1 MKLVW
6 KKKLISDYL
15 KWKYIDRN
23 RGQWPIDIVN
33 SLKACRIARCQG
45 PTIFF
50 SIKKKIITGL
60 LINLLLLLGCLM
72 TGGIGLIPFSKNAP
86 KRRGDKNKQ
95 QRRHESS
102 KPTIPKFDPRVEQ
115 LEEDNAQSQKT
126 TVKSMKSSLIE
137 PPIWMLAEEDFGA
150 SLNSSANRWMKNW
163 HPQKHS
169 CTHYIRYCILVFEFV
184 CFFDNCTVPFD
195 YQFLAHVKCGQSPPW
210 IDQVNNPFKN
220 WIVKSNH

>member
-1 MKLVW
+1 
-6 KKKLISDYL
+6 
-15 KWKYIDRN
+15 
-23 RGQWPIDIVN
+23 
-33 SLKACRIARCQG
+33 
-45 PTIFF
+45 
-50 SIKKKIITGL
+50 
-60 LINLLLLLGCLM
+60 M

-150 SLNSSANRWMKNW
+150 SLNSSANR
-163 HPQKHS
+163 
-169 CTHYIRYCILVFEFV
+169 
-184 CFFDNCTVPFD
+184 
-195 YQFLAHVKCGQSPPW
+195 
-210 IDQVNNPFKN
+210 
-220 WIVKSNH
+220 